1 MTLVRISK
9 LLSNQGVCSRREA
22 DHFIELGFVYV
33 DGVKVTELGAKANPE
48 QKIELRGEGH
58 RLQKSKKTILEKAA
72 EIFYQSSGIS
82 KDIIFQKLY
91 EREKLGSTSVGKG
104 VAIPHARIENIDC
117 PYLSIILQNDAVEFD
132 NVDDLNVDIII
143 SIIVPDK
150 DFEEHLKLLSYI
162 SEKLDDQQTRKNL
175 RHARNSGEI
184 LKILE
189 SNNLEFI

>member
-1 MTLVRISK
+1 MIKVK
-9 LLSNQGVCSRREA
+9 LDDSHIIINDNS
-22 DHFIELGFVYV
+22 
-33 DGVKVTELGAKANPE
+33 
-48 QKIELRGEGH
+48 
-58 RLQKSKKTILEKAA
+58 KSKKTILEKAA